1 MHPLQLLKD
10 VGLGTLNTVAAI
22 QRMFSSLGR
31 PVA

>member
-1 MHPLQLLKD
+1 MHPLQLLND

-22 QRMFSSLGR
+22 QRSFSLAR

>member
-10 VGLGTLNTVAAI
+10 VGLGTLSTMVVI
-22 QRMFSSLGR
+22 QRSFPLAR